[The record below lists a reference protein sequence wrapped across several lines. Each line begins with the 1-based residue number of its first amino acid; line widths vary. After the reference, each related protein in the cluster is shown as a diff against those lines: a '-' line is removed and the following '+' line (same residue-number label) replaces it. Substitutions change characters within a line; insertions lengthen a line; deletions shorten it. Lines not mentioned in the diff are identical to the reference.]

1 MDFKGCRTF
10 KVHFRGGYLNHFT
23 QPSREPYRI
32 LIVDDALAVR
42 ESLGWLLLDEP
53 GLAVVGD
60 AADGSEAIHQ
70 ALQLEPDLVILD
82 IELPDSDGFSVTR
95 QLKALPRPPLPR
107 PDLPLWRS
115 GEGRRRVL
123 HEVDRGLRALRG
135 AVHPARRAL
144 PRVGPPGRGD
154 PGPQAGQGA
163 RREREGPRRA
173 ALHPRD
179 GLLR

>member
-1 MDFKGCRTF
+1 VDFKGSRTF

-53 GLAVVGD
+53 GLYVVGD
-60 AADGSEAIHQ
+60 AADGSEAMRQ

-95 QLKALPRPPLPR
+95 QLKALPRPPLVILLSIHSD
-107 PDLPLWRS
+107 DLS
-115 GEGRRRVL
+115 KQ
-123 HEVDRGLRALRG
+123 RG
-135 AVHPARRAL
+135 VH
-144 PRVGPPGRGD
+144 
-154 PGPQAGQGA
+154 AGCDAFVEKGL
-163 RREREGPRRA
+163 GWP
-173 ALHPRD
+173 
-179 GLLR
+179 GLLTVLQKVLDGRQS